1 VVISLARRGRLCHT
15 PETDGSKAHMEAPWR
30 TGAANVPGAD
40 TAPEPGGDEPAAAV
54 TKPPLRVALVDDH
67 QEFLTWARTLL
78 AASPWI
84 EVVGETTDPE
94 ATLELVRT
102 TKPDLLLLDFEMPGV
117 TGFEVARRVRDAAPA
132 VSVLLMSMH
141 DSAYFEVLARLA
153 GARGFLPKT
162 RFSPD
167 AIALLLA

>member
-1 VVISLARRGRLCHT
+1 
-15 PETDGSKAHMEAPWR
+15 MEPLWR
-30 TGAANVPGAD
+30 TGA
-40 TAPEPGGDEPAAAV
+40 TSAPEPGSAKADRPL
-54 TKPPLRVALVDDH
+54 LRVALVDDH

-78 AASPWI
+78 SASPWI

-94 ATLELVRT
+94 TTLDLVKAA
-102 TKPDLLLLDFEMPGV
+102 KPDLLLVDFEMPGV
-117 TGFEVARRVRDAAPA
+117 TGFEVARRVREAAPE

-162 RFSPD
+162 RFSTD
-167 AIALLLA
+167 AIAALLA

>member
-1 VVISLARRGRLCHT
+1 MFVYPMSHSIKNHGQ
-15 PETDGSKAHMEAPWR
+15 MEPLWR
-30 TGAANVPGAD
+30 TGA
-40 TAPEPGGDEPAAAV
+40 PEPGEAPAAAAE
-54 TKPPLRVALVDDH
+54 KPRLRVALVDDH

-78 AASPWI
+78 SASPWI
-84 EVVGETTDPE
+84 EVVGESTDPE
-94 ATLELVRT
+94 ATLDLVRT

-117 TGFEVARRVRDAAPA
+117 TGFEVARRVKDAAPE

-153 GARGFLPKT
+153 GARGFLAKA

-167 AIALLLA
+167 AIAALLA

>member
-1 VVISLARRGRLCHT
+1 
-15 PETDGSKAHMEAPWR
+15 MEPLWR
-30 TGAANVPGAD
+30 TGVPQPGETSEAATERPL
-40 TAPEPGGDEPAAAV
+40 
-54 TKPPLRVALVDDH
+54 LRVILVDDH
-67 QEFLTWARTLL
+67 QDFLTWARSLL
-78 AASPWI
+78 SASPWI

-102 TKPDLLLLDFEMPGV
+102 AKPDLLLVDFEMPGV
-117 TGFEVARRVRDAAPA
+117 TGFEVARRVREAAPG

-167 AIALLLA
+167 AIASLLA

>member
-1 VVISLARRGRLCHT
+1 
-15 PETDGSKAHMEAPWR
+15 MEPLWR
-30 TGAANVPGAD
+30 TGAAQPGETAGAATAD
-40 TAPEPGGDEPAAAV
+40 RPL
-54 TKPPLRVALVDDH
+54 LRVILVDDH
-67 QEFLTWARTLL
+67 QDFLTWACTLL
-78 AASPWI
+78 SASPWI

-102 TKPDLLLLDFEMPGV
+102 VEPDLLLVDFEMPGI
-117 TGFEVARRVRDAAPA
+117 TGFEVARRVREAAPG

-167 AIALLLA
+167 AIASLLA

>member
-1 VVISLARRGRLCHT
+1 
-15 PETDGSKAHMEAPWR
+15 MEPLWR
-30 TGAANVPGAD
+30 TGA
-40 TAPEPGGDEPAAAV
+40 PEPGSTNAAAAERP
-54 TKPPLRVALVDDH
+54 TLRVLLVDDH
-67 QEFLTWARTLL
+67 QDFLTWARTLL
-78 AASPWI
+78 SASPWI

-94 ATLELVRT
+94 ATLALVQSA
-102 TKPDLLLLDFEMPGV
+102 KPDLLLVDFEMPGI
-117 TGFEVARRVRDAAPA
+117 TGFEVARRVREAAPA

-167 AIALLLA
+167 AIASLLG

>member
-1 VVISLARRGRLCHT
+1 
-15 PETDGSKAHMEAPWR
+15 MEPLWR
-30 TGAANVPGAD
+30 TGAAA
-40 TAPEPGGDEPAAAV
+40 TPEPSGDQPAA
-54 TKPPLRVALVDDH
+54 TEKPRLRVALVDDH

-78 AASPWI
+78 SASSWI
-84 EVVGETTDPE
+84 DVVGDTTDPE
-94 ATLELVRT
+94 AALELIQT

-117 TGFEVARRVRDAAPA
+117 TGFEVARRVHDVQPA
-132 VSVLLMSMH
+132 LDVLLMSMH

-167 AIALLLA
+167 AIASLLS

>member
-1 VVISLARRGRLCHT
+1 
-15 PETDGSKAHMEAPWR
+15 MEPLWR
-30 TGAANVPGAD
+30 TGAL
-40 TAPEPGGDEPAAAV
+40 EPGPAAGTAG
-54 TKPPLRVALVDDH
+54 TEKPRLRVALVDDH
-67 QEFLTWARTLL
+67 QEFLTWASALL

-84 EVVGETTDPE
+84 EVVGDTTDPE

-117 TGFEVARRVRDAAPA
+117 TGFEVARRVRDAAPN

-167 AIALLLA
+167 AIASLLG

>member
-1 VVISLARRGRLCHT
+1 
-15 PETDGSKAHMEAPWR
+15 MEPLWR
-30 TGAANVPGAD
+30 TGAAEASD
-40 TAPEPGGDEPAAAV
+40 TQEVVAE
-54 TKPPLRVALVDDH
+54 KPRLRVALVDDH
-67 QEFLTWARTLL
+67 QEFLTWARGLL
-78 AASPWI
+78 SASPWI

-102 TKPDLLLLDFEMPGV
+102 CKPNILLIDFEMPGV
-117 TGFEVARRVRDAAPA
+117 TGFEVARRVRDADPS

-167 AIALLLA
+167 AIASLLA